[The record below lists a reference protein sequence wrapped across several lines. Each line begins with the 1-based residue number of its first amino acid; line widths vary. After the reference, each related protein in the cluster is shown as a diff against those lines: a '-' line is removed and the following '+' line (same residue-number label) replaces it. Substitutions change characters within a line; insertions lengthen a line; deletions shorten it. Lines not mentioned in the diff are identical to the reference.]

1 MTRAPESGTID
12 RRRLV
17 RMVASRFIPG
27 IIVLFA
33 MLFLPAGTL
42 AYWHAW
48 VFLGVLLVPMAFVL
62 AYLIRRDPALLERR
76 MRLRERQGEQVRF
89 VRISLVVVVLV
100 FVLPGFDA
108 RFGWSHVP
116 VPVVLLADVG
126 VFLGYSLFI
135 LVMRANSY
143 ASRVVEVEEGQRVIS
158 TGPYARVRHPMYAGA
173 LLMYACTTI
182 ALGSWWAFLAFLP
195 YPFLLAY
202 RAVHEEALLQKKL
215 PGYEAYMQ
223 KVRYRFLPGIW

>member
-1 MTRAPESGTID
+1 MVRDPEAGTID
-12 RRRLV
+12 RGRLA

-27 IIVLFA
+27 ILVLFA

-48 VFLGVLLVPMAFVL
+48 VFLGVLLVPMALVVP
-62 AYLIRRDPALLERR
+62 YLMKNDPALLERR
-76 MRLRERQGEQVRF
+76 MRLREKQGEQAWFIRV
-89 VRISLVVVVLV
+89 SLVVIILV
-100 FVLPGFDA
+100 FLLPGLDF
-108 RFGWSHVP
+108 RFGWSHIP

-126 VFLGYSLFI
+126 VLLGYSVFI
-135 LVMRANSY
+135 LVMRANTY
-143 ASRVVEVEEGQRVIS
+143 ASRVIEVEEGQRVIS
-158 TGPYARVRHPMYAGA
+158 TGPYAWVRHPMYTGV
-173 LLMYACTTI
+173 LLMYASMTI

-202 RAVHEEALLQKKL
+202 RAVHEEALLRKEL

-223 KVRYRFLPGIW
+223 KVRYRLVPGIW